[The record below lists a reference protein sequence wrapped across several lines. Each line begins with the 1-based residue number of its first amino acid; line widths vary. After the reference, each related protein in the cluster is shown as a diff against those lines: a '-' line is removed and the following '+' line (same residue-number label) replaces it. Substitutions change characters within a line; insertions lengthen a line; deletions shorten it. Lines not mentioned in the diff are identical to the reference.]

1 MLILGLITGY
11 FLQGQTRAERKQKFK
26 HLKNLT
32 LIHLTNFLSFR
43 DIFVDRLAA
52 HAMMKNT
59 FYFVWFCRNW
69 FATSHH
75 NLLTFNAVYWHSQ
88 NWKQVQLKVKKPEIS
103 ISKRAQFYKEKHIKI
118 KNKRNLR
125 RHVLARITDFRNLF
139 QTNTDDLKLSVHEM

>member
-1 MLILGLITGY
+1 MNSSRRSPLPELLEQAKKNTCERTWKRFVPTCVQALFSFPLRCGNAKRKQSERAHEKIRTMLKLGLITGY

-75 NLLTFNAVYWHSQ
+75 NLLTFNAVYWHS
-88 NWKQVQLKVKKPEIS
+88 
-103 ISKRAQFYKEKHIKI
+103 
-118 KNKRNLR
+118 
-125 RHVLARITDFRNLF
+125 
-139 QTNTDDLKLSVHEM
+139 